1 MILSK
6 NETFFVGFLASLG
19 LVTSLYGEMSVGL
32 LIEIRDNAKQTLLS
46 QNHRIGC
53 EPFGIIPLE
62 KMVQNGFNPQE
73 CQKEIALF
81 HKSHPHLKSYA
92 KEQLSLQMTYHYET
106 IPQGCILYANGP
118 ESYSEM
124 LLKEGLAIRDRQF
137 NNNEWNGRLKKAE
150 EGAVRAKKGLH
161 DTLIQKLCIKE
172 EK

>member
-1 MILSK
+1 MIMSK
-6 NETFFVGFLASLG
+6 NETFFVGFLCSLG
-19 LVTSLYGEMSVGL
+19 FVSSLYGEIRVGL
-32 LIEIRDNAKQTLLS
+32 LIQIRDNAKQTLLT
-46 QNHRIGC
+46 QNQSVGC

-81 HKSHPHLKSYA
+81 HQSNPHLKAYA
-92 KEQLSLQMTYHYET
+92 KEQLSLQMTYHYEM

-137 NNNEWNGRLKKAE
+137 SDNEWNGRLKKAE
-150 EGAVRAKKGLH
+150 DGAVRAKKGLH
-161 DTLIQKLCIKE
+161 ATLIQKLCIKE